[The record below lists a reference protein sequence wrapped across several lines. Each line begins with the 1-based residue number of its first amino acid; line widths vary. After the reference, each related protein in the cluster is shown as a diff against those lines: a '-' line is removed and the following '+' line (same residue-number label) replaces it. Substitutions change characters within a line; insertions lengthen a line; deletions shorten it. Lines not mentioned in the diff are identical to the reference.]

1 MSDQLLAILVD
12 FDDTAA
18 EQNVAETLLKKFGGS
33 HWERYREKF
42 RNGSLNL
49 RYYQEKAFNEIDA
62 TLEEMGDAIGELAW
76 LRSGFQEFNDYCKS
90 NDIRLSFVTNGLE
103 FYVNAILRKTGL
115 QHIPSYSVAVEGK
128 PRKLRYS
135 YPYATEECWEWGN
148 CKCNVLNQHRVNGS
162 KIVYVGDGKSD
173 LCASQKADFVF
184 ARSTLLK
191 HCRHLHLPFQEFAN
205 FYDVLAAL
213 KLGIPNIWQPNV

>member
-1 MSDQLLAILVD
+1 MSDQRLAILVD

-33 HWERYREKF
+33 HWERYREDF

-76 LRSGFQEFNDYCKS
+76 LRSGFQEFNYYCNT

-103 FYVNAILRKTGL
+103 FYVDALLRKAGL
-115 QHIPSYSVAVEGK
+115 RNIPSFSVTVEGK
-128 PRKLRYS
+128 PRKLRYD
-135 YPYATEECWEWGN
+135 YPYATKECWQWGN
-148 CKCNVLNQHRVNGS
+148 CKCKILNQHRANGS
-162 KIVYVGDGKSD
+162 KIVYVGDGLSD
-173 LCASQKADFVF
+173 LCASQKADFVL
-184 ARSTLLK
+184 ARSTLLD
-191 HCRHLHLPFQEFAN
+191 HCRQLKLPFQEFTN
-205 FYDVLAAL
+205 FHDVLAAL
-213 KLGIPNIWQPNV
+213 RLGIPSVW